1 MEYYRTMNK
10 RKDTMTTLEEK
21 YKNLTPLE
29 KYVYDQ
35 FHNEIEDSG
44 CEITNLGVEQI
55 ANESYSI
62 NKIKGGL
69 GSLIKKGLMN
79 NEGKD
84 GSGYESFTVNLYVPI
99 DEQHFHLQSRN
110 DKPIKTI

>member
-1 MEYYRTMNK
+1 MSTTNK
-10 RKDTMTTLEEK
+10 GTQMITLEAK

-55 ANESYSI
+55 VNESYSI

-69 GSLIKKGLMN
+69 GSLIKKGLMI

-84 GSGYESFTVNLYVPI
+84 GSGYESFTVNVI
-99 DEQHFHLQSRN
+99 TN
-110 DKPIKTI
+110 

>member
-1 MEYYRTMNK
+1 MNK
-10 RKDTMTTLEEK
+10 QLINI

-35 FHNEIEDSG
+35 FHNEIEYSG
-44 CEITNLGVEQI
+44 CEVTNLGVDQI
-55 ANESYSI
+55 VNESYSV

-69 GSLIKKGLMN
+69 GSLIKKGLMI

-84 GSGYESFTVNLYVPI
+84 GSGYESFTVKLK
-99 DEQHFHLQSRN
+99 LQTNNFDLAKQRDGEN
-110 DKPIKTI
+110 KKINQ

>member
-1 MEYYRTMNK
+1 MSTTNK
-10 RKDTMTTLEEK
+10 GTQMITLEAK

-29 KYVYDQ
+29 KYVYNQ
-35 FHNEIEDSG
+35 FHNEIEYSG

-55 ANESYSI
+55 VNESYSI

-84 GSGYESFTVNLYVPI
+84 GSGYESFTVNLK
-99 DEQHFHLQSRN
+99 LQTNNFDLAKQRDGEN
-110 DKPIKTI
+110 KKINQ